1 MILRLFFALASGW
14 ASLVGWGQTTVPPSD
29 HPDSE
34 FAPEV
39 QGQLLVNPSYLVDF
53 DGPSRVAFWV
63 HYKLAESECDGPA
76 GRSDAFR
83 ADARV
88 EGCPDGQSYRA
99 SGYDRGHLK
108 PAADSKRSSEEMRA
122 SFLMS
127 NMAPQ
132 SPNLN
137 RGIWKQL
144 EELVRDWGVTYHEVH
159 VTCGPSD
166 LTSGTLPSGVRVP
179 AAFWKVVIRTDPDT
193 TCLAFRFPNAT
204 KVPGELE
211 DYLVRVDDLE
221 AELGMDL
228 LLGLPDET
236 EDRVEAELPSS
247 VWGVDPRRLQEQQSP
262 SNPNASG
269 STSSVQCMGIAKS
282 SGRRCQR
289 MTTDP
294 SGRCYQHK

>member
-1 MILRLFFALASGW
+1 MNLRVLIALAS
-14 ASLVGWGQTTVPPSD
+14 ALISAVVWGQAKVLSSG
-29 HPDSE
+29 HSDSE

-53 DGPSRVAFWV
+53 DGPSGVAFWV
-63 HYKLAESECDGPA
+63 HYKLEESECHGPV

-83 ADARV
+83 ADSRV
-88 EGCPDGQSYRA
+88 DGCPDGQSYRS

-108 PAADSKRSSEEMRA
+108 PAADSKRSSEEMQS
-122 SFLMS
+122 SFLMT

-137 RGIWKQL
+137 RGIWKEL
-144 EELVRDWGVTYHEVH
+144 EERVRDWGLTYREVH

-166 LTSGTLPSGVRVP
+166 LTLGTLPSGVRVP
-179 AAFWKVVIRTDPDT
+179 AAFWKVVMRTDPDT
-193 TCLAFRFPNAT
+193 TCQAFRFPNAT
-204 KVPGELE
+204 KVPGELG
-211 DYLVRVDDLE
+211 DYLARVDDLE

-228 LLGLPDET
+228 LPGLPDET
-236 EDRVEAELPSS
+236 ENRVEADLPSV
-247 VWGVDPRRLQEQQSP
+247 VWGVDALRLQEQQS
-262 SNPNASG
+262 SFKTNTLGTS
-269 STSSVQCMGIAKS
+269 SSVQCMGIATS